1 MGEQNQLIGFKVYKL
16 KIVWYNFFE
25 QNRIVVDEWK
35 VIPKE
40 QGISKIRTPNSKKN
54 NPNQDAYSR
63 TLWSKNVAQHLF

>member
-1 MGEQNQLIGFKVYKL
+1 MGEQNQSIGFKVYKL

-63 TLWSKNVAQHLF
+63 TL